1 MILPP
6 ITGRSQNDAEVDRE
20 SRGHVRWD
28 MANAFWTRAGGVGG
42 IVFFVSLGVLIA
54 LMPLSYSVSEPA
66 FDASSSAFLAYAKS
80 ESNLP
85 FALELVG
92 VLGLFGFIVFGAVLA
107 DRVRVEGERSNIPST
122 LVLLATI
129 VFSVLWLAELGISF
143 AERFRQEDLDATGAS
158 ILFGV
163 ANGLFVISWA
173 AIGGFLV
180 TAGVASLWSRAL
192 PSLLGWA
199 APVIGIGMVLS
210 VAAPLTA
217 LWLFAYLLFFLWV
230 IATSVLFLRGKTTT

>member
-1 MILPP
+1 
-6 ITGRSQNDAEVDRE
+6 
-20 SRGHVRWD
+20 
-28 MANAFWTRAGGVGG
+28 
-42 IVFFVSLGVLIA
+42 
-54 LMPLSYSVSEPA
+54 
-66 FDASSSAFLAYAKS
+66 
-80 ESNLP
+80 
-85 FALELVG
+85 
-92 VLGLFGFIVFGAVLA
+92 
-107 DRVRVEGERSNIPST
+107 

-143 AERFRQEDLDATGAS
+143 AERFRQQDLDATGAS

-192 PSLLGWA
+192 PSPLGWA
-199 APVIGIGMVLS
+199 ALVIGIGMVLS
-210 VAAPLTA
+210 IAAPLTA

-230 IATSVLFLRGKTTT
+230 IVTSVLFFRVTTRS